1 MQPLLEAKGVSKYFG
16 GLKALDGVVLDIFPG
31 EIVSLIGPNGAGK
44 TTLFN
49 CITGLVSPDTGEIR
63 FKGEKI
69 SNLKPHQITR
79 HGIARTFQNLR
90 LFAEMSA
97 LENVMA
103 GGFCR
108 TKGSVLGAIFRTRR
122 TIEEERQLSSK
133 AMRLLEFVGIGSQT
147 ESWAR
152 NLSYGD
158 RRRLEIA
165 RALGSDPSLLLLD
178 EPAAGLNLSESRQLM
193 DIIRQIRERGTTIL
207 LIEHDMKV
215 VMGISDRV
223 AVLDYGVKI
232 AEGLPSEIQK
242 DPTVIE
248 AYLGKEEDYN

>member
-1 MQPLLEAKGVSKYFG
+1 MQPILQAKGVSKYFG
-16 GLKALDGVVLDIFPG
+16 GLKALDGVALDILPG
-31 EIVSLIGPNGAGK
+31 EIISLIGPNGAGK
-44 TTLFN
+44 TTFFN
-49 CITGLVSPDTGEIR
+49 CITGLVSPDKGEIK

-69 SNLKPHQITR
+69 SSLKPHQITR

-97 LENVMA
+97 IENVMV

-108 TKGSVLGAIFRTRR
+108 TKGTIAGAILRTRSMV
-122 TIEEERQLSSK
+122 EEERRLSSK
-133 AMRLLEFVGIGSQT
+133 AMRLLEFVGIDTQMD
-147 ESWAR
+147 SWAR

-178 EPAAGLNLSESRQLM
+178 EPAAGLNPSESGQLM
-193 DIIRQIRERGTTIL
+193 DIIRQIRDRGITIL

-223 AVLDYGVKI
+223 VVLDYGVKI
-232 AEGLPSEIQK
+232 AEGNPAEIQR
-242 DPTVIE
+242 DPAVIE